1 MSPGRNDPCYCG
13 SGKKYKKCCLSK
25 DERAGVKNSAE
36 PDEIP
41 AAAQSGKGREA
52 QKHELD
58 PLVEAWQARWHE
70 FRAADYE
77 NQIALFLRTLD
88 DPELMD
94 AEMAFE
100 MLNEVFRAS
109 AERGERDRFDELVR
123 RLQECRPD
131 VYIKE
136 KSFFL
141 KWRITNALVAGCP
154 EEVSNLTIELAPLAS
169 KDIDIFNRVEE
180 RISYHGHLTTLVEAM
195 RLAWP
200 GVRLSSEIVPWGID
214 EFCTRAVT
222 YEMLHYAG
230 SSSEP
235 DPENPTLA
243 ERVEFFSQIESKQV
257 AAYLEHI
264 TAWPGRMWT
273 MSDFQFAPSHDQWEN
288 DEGDAEE
295 TESDQ
300 PGVSLNFYLLT
311 VQFLGYLRRFEG
323 VPYTKGELGR
333 RDLHR
338 YLLERLD
345 GKLEYKESMMAS
357 MQRELDH
364 QQGRR
369 RQPIRKFKSYE
380 HALVPDAE
388 RLEHYLAGLLG
399 MTNQLYHRAAAL
411 FEIIPPWLRFLEA
424 RRLID
429 AEIRVQALAGLE
441 PLADKLSRVLDGYAD
456 DPSPL
461 RAIQGWRED
470 ARKAVPGLRKVD

>member
-1 MSPGRNDPCYCG
+1 MSLGRNDPCYCG

-25 DERAGVKNSAE
+25 DERAREKKDAESAE
-36 PDEIP
+36 PPVDPQPE
-41 AAAQSGKGREA
+41 KGRAAPKPEP
-52 QKHELD
+52 D
-58 PLVEAWQARWHE
+58 PLVEAWQMRWRE
-70 FRAADYE
+70 FEAADFE
-77 NQIALFLRTLD
+77 NQIALFTRTLD

-141 KWRITNALVAGCP
+141 SWRITNALVAGRP
-154 EEVSNLTIELAPLAS
+154 EEVSNLTLELAPLGS

-200 GVRLSSEIVPWGID
+200 GVRSSSEIVPWGID

-230 SSSEP
+230 SSSEADP
-235 DPENPTLA
+235 DNPTLA
-243 ERVEFFSQIESKQV
+243 ERLEFFSQIESKRV

-264 TAWPGRMWT
+264 TAWPGRMWA
-273 MSDFQFAPSHDQWEN
+273 MSDFQFAPPHDSWED

-300 PGVSLNFYLLT
+300 PGDTLNFYYLT
-311 VQFLGYLRRFEG
+311 VQFLGYLQRFEG
-323 VPYTKGELGR
+323 VPYAKGELGR
-333 RDLHR
+333 RELYR
-338 YLLERLD
+338 FILERLG
-345 GKLEYKESMMAS
+345 GKLEYRESMMES

-364 QQGRR
+364 QKGRR
-369 RQPIRKFKSYE
+369 PRPIRKFKSHE

-388 RLEHYLAGLLG
+388 RLEHYLAGLLD
-399 MTNQLYHRAAAL
+399 MMNQLYHRTTAL

-429 AEIRVQALAGLE
+429 VGIRVQALAGLE
-441 PLADKLSRVLDGYAD
+441 PLADKLCRVLDSYAD
-456 DPSPL
+456 DPSLL

-470 ARKAVPGLRKVD
+470 ARKAVPGLRKGD

>member
-25 DERAGVKNSAE
+25 DERARKNEEAESAGT
-36 PDEIP
+36 PTDP
-41 AAAQSGKGREA
+41 QSRTGREA
-52 QKHELD
+52 RKRESD
-58 PLVEAWQARWHE
+58 PLVEDWQARWRE
-70 FRAADYE
+70 FREADYE
-77 NQIALFLRTLD
+77 DQIALFLRTLD

-100 MLNEVFRAS
+100 MLNEIFRAS
-109 AERGERDRFDELVR
+109 AERQERDRFDELVR
-123 RLQECRPD
+123 RLQERRPD
-131 VYIKE
+131 VYVKE

-141 KWRITNALVAGCP
+141 KWRITNALVAGRP
-154 EEVSNLTIELAPLAS
+154 EDVSNLTLELAPLAS

-180 RISYHGHLTTLVEAM
+180 RISYHGHLATVVEAM

-200 GVRLSSEIVPWGID
+200 GVRSSSEIVPWGID

-235 DPENPTLA
+235 DPDNPTLA
-243 ERVEFFSQIESKQV
+243 ERLEFFSQIESKQV

-273 MSDFQFAPSHDQWEN
+273 MSDFQFAPPHDRWEN

-295 TESDQ
+295 TESDL
-300 PGVSLNFYLLT
+300 PGDTLNFYLLT
-311 VQFLGYLRRFEG
+311 VQFLGYLRRFES
-323 VPYTKGELGR
+323 VPYAKGELGR
-333 RDLHR
+333 RDLYR
-338 YLLERLD
+338 FILERLE
-345 GKLEYKESMMAS
+345 GKLEYRESMMES

-369 RQPIRKFKSYE
+369 RRPIRKFKSYE
-380 HALVPDAE
+380 HALVADAE
-388 RLEHYLAGLLG
+388 RLEHYLAGLLD
-399 MTNQLYHRAAAL
+399 MMNQLYHRAAAL

-424 RRLID
+424 RRLIH

-441 PLADKLSRVLDGYAD
+441 PLADKLCRVLDSYAD

-470 ARKAVPGLRKVD
+470 ARKAVPGLRKAD